1 MVGLLI
7 GGSALAG
14 PWVNINPGGGGAFTS
29 IGAGPTGIIVCG
41 SDLAGAYRSLDH
53 GMTWDNIGSFRG
65 VPAAHVC
72 AVGFDPADERIIYL
86 GTEIGLLRSGDRG
99 QTFQTVLSSGYIG
112 SVVAARSNPS
122 IVYAAYHS
130 SYNTTASAI
139 QKSTDRGQT
148 WKVVSVNFP
157 TGLRLLKLVVSPT
170 DPSTVYLVSGG
181 DLFVSGT
188 PALYRSTDG
197 GVSWTRV
204 AASIGNVW
212 DLAMDPVTPSTLYV
226 TVYSGTPRSSW
237 SGSVYKSTNGGDT
250 WTLKANH
257 TGAILIRRDQPQV
270 LHVIDPDRDSGDSEA
285 GVWETQDGGNT
296 WSKQSPMAGWDSG
309 WQVLD
314 WAYDGCAYGM
324 AKVLGEDLSD
334 PSRIFWV
341 TWQFVF
347 GSSNAGGSFQ
357 NLFTNRQTSG
367 GWRSRG
373 IDNVTLASLAISEAN
388 PSQIYTGYHDIGL
401 WRSVDGGASWESCN
415 TAAFTGGWNGHGGN
429 TATVL
434 PDPARSQVV
443 WATNG
448 EQVDVSSLA
457 KSTSGGA
464 ASSWTGVSGLPSGF
478 LRGLSLDRTSPTTQ
492 RTLFI
497 TANGDVYR
505 SVDDGAQWSLVF
517 DCNTCRTTAVDRS
530 NGTLVYTGGEGGMWR
545 STSGGALGSWARV
558 GPSEF
563 SGSNPTAVKDEQ
575 WEGIHDIIPDPQHAG
590 WVFAAAYGSGRG
602 LYRSTD
608 QGGTWSKLR
617 TSTYMRS
624 VAVDPTN
631 SNNLIVTASPAWK
644 SGGKPSTSEGVM
656 RSTDGG
662 QTWSSLNDGLAWPF
676 GGPVVFDP
684 TQPSRVLLGSPGS
697 GFFERTL
704 SASGVDVMPP
714 ARILDLR

>member
-1 MVGLLI
+1 M
-7 GGSALAG
+7 
-14 PWVNINPGGGGAFTS
+14 
-29 IGAGPTGIIVCG
+29 
-41 SDLAGAYRSLDH
+41 
-53 GMTWDNIGSFRG
+53 
-65 VPAAHVC
+65 
-72 AVGFDPADERIIYL
+72 
-86 GTEIGLLRSGDRG
+86 
-99 QTFQTVLSSGYIG
+99 
-112 SVVAARSNPS
+112 
-122 IVYAAYHS
+122 
-130 SYNTTASAI
+130 
-139 QKSTDRGQT
+139 
-148 WKVVSVNFP
+148 
-157 TGLRLLKLVVSPT
+157 VSPT

-401 WRSVDGGASWESCN
+401 WRSVDG
-415 TAAFTGGWNGHGGN
+415 AA
-429 TATVL
+429 
-434 PDPARSQVV
+434 
-443 WATNG
+443 
-448 EQVDVSSLA
+448 
-457 KSTSGGA
+457 K
-464 ASSWTGVSGLPSGF
+464 
-478 LRGLSLDRTSPTTQ
+478 
-492 RTLFI
+492 
-497 TANGDVYR
+497 
-505 SVDDGAQWSLVF
+505 
-517 DCNTCRTTAVDRS
+517 
-530 NGTLVYTGGEGGMWR
+530 
-545 STSGGALGSWARV
+545 
-558 GPSEF
+558 
-563 SGSNPTAVKDEQ
+563 
-575 WEGIHDIIPDPQHAG
+575 
-590 WVFAAAYGSGRG
+590 
-602 LYRSTD
+602 
-608 QGGTWSKLR
+608 
-617 TSTYMRS
+617 
-624 VAVDPTN
+624 
-631 SNNLIVTASPAWK
+631 
-644 SGGKPSTSEGVM
+644 
-656 RSTDGG
+656 
-662 QTWSSLNDGLAWPF
+662 
-676 GGPVVFDP
+676 
-684 TQPSRVLLGSPGS
+684 
-697 GFFERTL
+697 
-704 SASGVDVMPP
+704 
-714 ARILDLR
+714 